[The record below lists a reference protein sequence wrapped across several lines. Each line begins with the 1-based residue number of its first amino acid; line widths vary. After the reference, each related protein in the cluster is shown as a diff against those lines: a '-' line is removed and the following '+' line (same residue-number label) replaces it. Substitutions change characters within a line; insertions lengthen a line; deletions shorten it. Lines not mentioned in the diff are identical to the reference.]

1 MRLPLPLKKRK
12 RYFYAFECEEGPGID
27 FPMLID
33 PSGVFCRVDGYAGRY
48 ITGKLPSENEE
59 EIDNNNSDVD
69 YKYFENIIQPVL
81 ASRVPAFRNLRLLR
95 GWSCFEDVCTIDQM
109 PILGHHPFFEN
120 VTIVGGLGVHAAA
133 LAPAIGKCIAEKLL
147 FDEYQT
153 VDLTRFGWERFFFD
167 HRFDEE
173 QLKF

>member
-1 MRLPLPLKKRK
+1 MRFPLPLKKRK
-12 RYFYAFECEEGPGID
+12 RYFFAFECEEGPGID

-48 ITGKLPSENEE
+48 IAGKMPGENEE

-69 YKYFENIIQPVL
+69 YRYFENVIQPVL
-81 ASRVPAFRNLRLLR
+81 AHRVPAFRNLRLLR
-95 GWSCFEDVCTIDQM
+95 GWSCFEDVNTIDQM
-109 PILGHHPFFEN
+109 PILGNHPFFEN
-120 VTIVGGLGVHAAA
+120 VIIVGGLGAHAAC

-147 FDEYQT
+147 YDEYHT
-153 VDLTRFGWERFFFD
+153 VDLTRFGWERFFID
-167 HRFDEE
+167 HKFDEE